1 MLLLRSVL
9 DPFDVKT
16 VFDHTGKGM
25 SLYPRVVYCGQQHFR
40 SHIEQFADTRMVTM
54 QLPCNLQNFFNESML
69 KLLIINT
76 TKLNYR

>member
-9 DPFDVKT
+9 DPFDVKP
-16 VFDHTGKGM
+16 VFDLAGEKI

-40 SHIEQFADTRMVTM
+40 SLRTVRRYTYGYAATAVQPTE
-54 QLPCNLQNFFNESML
+54 FFNESML
-69 KLLIINT
+69 KLLIIKT

>member
-16 VFDHTGKGM
+16 VFDIAGEEI
-25 SLYPRVVYCGQQHFR
+25 SLYPSVVYCGQQHFQSFR
-40 SHIEQFADTRMVTM
+40 TVRQYTYGYDATAVQPTEFYY
-54 QLPCNLQNFFNESML
+54 ESML
-69 KLLIINT
+69 KLLIIK